1 MFRGDGWGRLLIDG
15 LVGTHRAGV
24 RDCMDC
30 SIPLCL
36 IPEIERKAGVHD
48 RFDGLCLI
56 SSGTQPESDDL
67 RTARA
72 SGADGVIIN
81 KK

>member
-48 RFDGLCLI
+48 LRRGVGIVLTSINARRFSMPAP
-56 SSGTQPESDDL
+56 SSKKIW
-67 RTARA
+67 RA
-72 SGADGVIIN
+72 
-81 KK
+81 